1 MSRSVLGARCGA
13 AAAPSSG
20 GRVIESSSHRVIE
33 SSSHRVIDLSN
44 PFTFTFH

>member
-1 MSRSVLGARCGA
+1 MLGARCGA

-20 GRVIESSSHRVIE
+20 GRVIESSSHRVI
-33 SSSHRVIDLSN
+33 DLSN